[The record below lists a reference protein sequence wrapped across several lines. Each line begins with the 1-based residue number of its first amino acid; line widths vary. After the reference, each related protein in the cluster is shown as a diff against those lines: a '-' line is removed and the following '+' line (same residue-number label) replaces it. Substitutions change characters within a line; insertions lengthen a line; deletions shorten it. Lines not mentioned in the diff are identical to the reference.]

1 MSNHSSNFESNYGTT
16 SLFLSPF
23 DEGLVGGANK
33 TSSSSS
39 SASHRKKQ
47 LTRATMKAATKM
59 LMNLNKKNERKEVQ
73 KMVEDAQSAIKDI
86 YVPVSYS
93 LISPEEYDK
102 LTDAFNNYYK
112 LKKKYD
118 DKYAEKKAE
127 LIQSAREKY
136 GNVSTTQKAR
146 IMQGI
151 KSKCIICKQDGGSI
165 FTQNNGIIKV
175 TCGNISQPCGL
186 HIEVNRGK
194 FESLENLM
202 IQALNDVRETKEEV
216 IRLKLDL
223 LFNFITKEEALQRFD
238 VIQEELTSQL
248 EIYGEFRTYY
258 LNIVDNEEK
267 KAALTKI
274 TERIQANVVKIKDIM
289 KDFSETGNTGLI
301 EDVLIVYQEDIEPL
315 YKKYNELKYE
325 YAAVESQKG
334 TSGTLVSRYKKN
346 EFYLVQKEFSYKDL
360 YMPIELPS
368 VIANNKTLVAKVSS
382 SVPPVTAAAVAV
394 ADKK

>member
-23 DEGLVGGANK
+23 DEGLVGGATK
-33 TSSSSS
+33 RSSSS

-73 KMVEDAQSAIKDI
+73 KMVEDAQSAIRDI
-86 YVPVSYS
+86 YIPVSYS

-112 LKKKYD
+112 LKKSYD
-118 DKYAEKKAE
+118 AKYAEKKAD
-127 LIQSAREKY
+127 LIQAAREKY
-136 GNVSTTQKAR
+136 GNISTTQKAR

-151 KSKCIICKQDGGSI
+151 KRKCIICKQDGGSI
-165 FTQNNGIIKV
+165 FTQNDGIIKV

-194 FESLENLM
+194 FESLETLM
-202 IQALNDVRETKEEV
+202 VQALNDVRETKEEI

-223 LFNFITKEEALQRFD
+223 LFNFITKEEAVQRFD
-238 VIQEELTSQL
+238 VIQDELTSQL

-258 LNIVDNEEK
+258 LNIVDNAEK

-274 TERIQANVVKIKDIM
+274 HERIQANIIKVKDIM
-289 KDFSETGNTGLI
+289 KDFHETGNMGLI

-325 YAAVESQKG
+325 YAAIESQEG

-360 YMPIELPS
+360 YMPVELPS
-368 VIANNKTLVAKVSS
+368 VIANNKALVAKAKQSTNQ
-382 SVPPVTAAAVAV
+382 PLV